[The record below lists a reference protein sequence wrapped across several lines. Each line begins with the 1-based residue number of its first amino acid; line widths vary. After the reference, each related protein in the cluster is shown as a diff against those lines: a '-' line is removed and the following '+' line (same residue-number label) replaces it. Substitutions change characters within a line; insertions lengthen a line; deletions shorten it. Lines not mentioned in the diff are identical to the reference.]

1 MMETILFQIEKIGK
15 TFNNRKIFSEIS
27 FSLKEKGSIAITG
40 RNGSGKSTLLKILAG
55 VLTPTRGTTELKINN
70 TTIKPEDYFNQLGL
84 VSPYLQLYDEFTGWE
99 NLDFFRRV
107 RNINVEDKC
116 LDELLYRFNIW
127 DRRNDYVRTYSSG
140 MKQRLK
146 YAFALIHKPSILLL
160 DEPTSNLDA
169 EGIVTVYRIMEEH
182 KHNGILIVATN
193 DAEDIKRCDEVI
205 DLNNQIGKR
214 K

>member
-1 MMETILFQIEKIGK
+1 MKTIIFQTDNIAK
-15 TFNNRKIFSEIS
+15 TFNNRKIFCEIS
-27 FSLKEKGSIAITG
+27 FSLKEQDSIAITG

-55 VLTPTRGTTELKINN
+55 VLTPTRGTTELKIDGKI
-70 TTIKPEDYFNQLGL
+70 IKPEDYFNQLGL

-107 RNINVEDKC
+107 RNINVEDKY

-127 DRRNDYVRTYSSG
+127 ERRNDYVRTYSSG

-146 YAFALIHKPSILLL
+146 YAFALIHKPPILLL

-169 EGIVTVYRIMEEH
+169 EGISTVYDTMEEH
-182 KHNGILIVATN
+182 KRDGILIVATN
-193 DAEDIKRCDEVI
+193 DSEDIKHCGQVI
-205 DLNNQIGKR
+205 DLNNQTGRR